1 MTYNELDRYRQLK
14 NRIHYIEVELREL
27 AELSAVRLDG
37 MPHSRTPGDPVYQAF
52 LKAEKLREM
61 LMFKREQAKQELNRI
76 IEFIE
81 SVDDPEIQNILT
93 ARFVEGQTYEQIG
106 NELYMHRTTVK
117 RKIESFLK
125 DAHKAH

>member
-37 MPHSRTPGDPVYQAF
+37 MPHSRTPGDPVYQMF
-52 LKAEKLREM
+52 CKAEKLREQ
-61 LMFKREQAKQELNRI
+61 LMFQRQRAVEELQKLND
-76 IEFIE
+76 FIE
-81 SVDDPEIQNILT
+81 SVDDPEMQNILT

-106 NELYMHRTTVK
+106 DKLFLHYTTVIYK
-117 RKIESFLK
+117 LNWFLNNS
-125 DAHKAH
+125 

>member
-52 LKAEKLREM
+52 MRSEKLRDM
-61 LMFKREQAKQELNRI
+61 LRFKQEQARAELERI

-81 SVDDPEIQNILT
+81 SVDDPEMQNILT
-93 ARFVEGQTYEQIG
+93 ARFIEGKTYEQIG
-106 NELYMHRTTVK
+106 ENLFLHYTTVIYK
-117 RKIESFLK
+117 LNRFLNNS
-125 DAHKAH
+125 